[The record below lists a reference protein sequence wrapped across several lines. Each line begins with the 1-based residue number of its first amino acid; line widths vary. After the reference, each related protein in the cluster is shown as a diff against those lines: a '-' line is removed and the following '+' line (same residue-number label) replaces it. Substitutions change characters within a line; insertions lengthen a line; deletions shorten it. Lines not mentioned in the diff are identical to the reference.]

1 MAILKQA
8 APEVDD
14 QTVAETARTV
24 LNRTGSMSMA
34 QLGQQLSRE
43 FQFPLRALL
52 GPRKLSRILTDY
64 FGTSVRISGDS
75 GSEIVSLDQS
85 VGQIGR
91 IKFDPAVWAA
101 FAKPI
106 NEECRRWLSTRRP
119 LQFDDIGGGGEQPQE
134 RTEVPKEKI
143 PDPNM
148 PREERDK
155 LIVANILAWCEE
167 HGVNAQQLAAIPKDR
182 PPEFSLR
189 GAGRDA
195 SSKGVSILRDL
206 VEAIPKDERHNYS
219 LPLNLIGRLLG

>member
-1 MAILKQA
+1 
-8 APEVDD
+8 
-14 QTVAETARTV
+14 
-24 LNRTGSMSMA
+24 
-34 QLGQQLSRE
+34 
-43 FQFPLRALL
+43 
-52 GPRKLSRILTDY
+52 
-64 FGTSVRISGDS
+64 
-75 GSEIVSLDQS
+75 VSLDQS